1 MIQKIFE
8 AAMLGNIS
16 DFEELLTK
24 ELNRR
29 IHEQIELRVNDT
41 IDAAYNVCE
50 DCDWDDEDDT
60 WTDEDV
66 DEAYFDENED
76 DPYEDEEL
84 DEESDHDA
92 RELHLYAS
100 NHADLHRQRMTPIH
114 KNLRN
119 KQAAGTYDSDKA
131 HKAFGHAA
139 KDAADRYHK
148 EHGHRFSKATRDK
161 VAAKMRDEFERDS
174 AAGEHDHLLHKKH
187 QKKKNESVEH
197 LDEMRP
203 HGMNLSVGSI
213 QDTPSMKR
221 YYAKLAKEREERAAK
236 AGKPLPKPSDDLKGG
251 KRPEKKLESVEH
263 LDELKA
269 GTYYKAHQ
277 RAHQEKIS
285 ADDEAAMG
293 TPGAAE
299 DSKKR
304 ARQMKKFMKAAASRS
319 EDGKTR
325 KEEVEHLD
333 EKKKDKKAKKDHD
346 GDGKIETGTQEWRGS
361 VDKAIKKAIASRGGN

>member
-148 EHGHRFSKATRDK
+148 EHGHRFSKATRDR

-174 AAGEHDHLLHKKH
+174 ADGEHDHLLHKKH

-221 YYAKLAKEREERAAK
+221 YYAKLAAEREARAAK

-251 KRPEKKLESVEH
+251 KRPEKKLESVEYVDEVVTRSRTYVSPRDAGSGDH
-263 LDELKA
+263 HVIAGSGGKGEPLYVSRRSGRSGMTVTSDRSKATRFSKDEAEKFASQNKGRKAVKAEESFDHFDEGKLVDRVMKKRKELKNK
-269 GTYYKAHQ
+269 GT
-277 RAHQEKIS
+277 IS
-285 ADDEAAMG
+285 G
-293 TPGAAE
+293 T
-299 DSKKR
+299 
-304 ARQMKKFMKAAASRS
+304 
-319 EDGKTR
+319 DGY
-325 KEEVEHLD
+325 
-333 EKKKDKKAKKDHD
+333 
-346 GDGKIETGTQEWRGS
+346 
-361 VDKAIKKAIASRGGN
+361 